1 MQRTAHSIIAGLLVL
16 TAAASAV
23 ATGDLPESRQ
33 PPEQQPQTL
42 TLAQALELVD
52 RQNPDLGQ
60 RRARIA
66 QADATARQALAAVL
80 PIVKATGG
88 YTLNNQ
94 DARLV
99 PPGGGELVLQPKDAF
114 TANGSV
120 QVPLFA
126 QSAYSDIGRARE
138 LARAERAGYEA
149 DRHQLRGA
157 VVRACWLVESAHA
170 IVRVAEQGVTSAA
183 EHHDSTRR
191 AAAAGTATQLSVL
204 QAQSDLARRRGELA
218 EAKASVGH
226 AELALGALLGRAVP
240 VRVQVPALQ
249 QSSEGSAASPAAVDA
264 ALGARHEVA
273 QRTAELSASEHAVTA
288 STLRFLPS
296 LSGSFVAFASDEPYV
311 TGDQSGWRAGLEL
324 SWTLYDEA
332 RYAKRDEAIAERERV
347 RAADKAT
354 RLAVAKE
361 VRDAELD
368 VDVARER
375 LAASSDE
382 STSADETARSAERSF
397 AAGQASSLDVI
408 DAHDR
413 QTQAAVG
420 LERARADLGVAIA
433 ALRTARGT
441 AW

>member
-1 MQRTAHSIIAGLLVL
+1 MLRTAHSILAAVL
-16 TAAASAV
+16 ILAAAAP
-23 ATGDLPESRQ
+23 APAAQPAPESRQ
-33 PPEQQPQTL
+33 L

-60 RRARIA
+60 RRARID

-80 PIVKATGG
+80 PLVKATGN

-94 DARLV
+94 EARLV

-114 TANGSV
+114 TASGSI

-126 QSAYSDIGRARE
+126 QNAYSDIGRARE

-149 DRHQLRGA
+149 DRHHLRGA

-170 IVRVAEQGVTSAA
+170 IVRVAEQGVASAS
-183 EHHDSTRR
+183 EHYESTRR

-218 EAKASVGH
+218 EARASIGH
-226 AELALGALLGRAVP
+226 AELALGALLGRAEPTRVEVP
-240 VRVQVPALQ
+240 VLAQVTENPAL
-249 QSSEGSAASPAAVDA
+249 SARHIDA
-264 ALGARHEVA
+264 ALGARSEVT
-273 QRTAELSASEHAVTA
+273 QRAAELRASEHAVTA
-288 STLRFLPS
+288 SSLRFLPS

-311 TGDQSGWRAGLEL
+311 TGEQQGWRAGLEL

-332 RYAKRDEAIAERERV
+332 RYAKRDQAVAERELA

-354 RLAVAKE
+354 RLAIAKE
-361 VRDAELD
+361 VQDAELD
-368 VDVARER
+368 VSVARER
-375 LAASSDE
+375 VAASTDE
-382 STSADETARSAERSF
+382 SRSADETTRSAERSF

-433 ALRTARGT
+433 ALRTAQGI

>member
-1 MQRTAHSIIAGLLVL
+1 MQRTAHSLLAAL
-16 TAAASAV
+16 LLLAAAVPAR
-23 ATGDLPESRQ
+23 AAEEAPESRQ
-33 PPEQQPQTL
+33 L
-42 TLAQALELVD
+42 TLAQALDRVD

-60 RRARIA
+60 RRARID

-80 PIVKATGG
+80 PLVKATGN
-88 YTLNNQ
+88 YSVNNR
-94 DARLV
+94 DATLV
-99 PPGGGELVLQPKDAF
+99 PPGGGALVLQPKDAF
-114 TANGSV
+114 TATGSI

-126 QSAYSDIGRARE
+126 SNAYSDIGRARE

-149 DRHQLRGA
+149 DRHRLRGA

-170 IVRVAEQGVTSAA
+170 IVRVAEQGVASAS
-183 EHHDSTRR
+183 EHYESTRR

-218 EAKASVGH
+218 EARASIGH
-226 AELALGALLGRAVP
+226 SELALGALLGSAEP
-240 VRVQVPALQ
+240 VRVEVPELEQPA
-249 QSSEGSAASPAAVDA
+249 ENPAASARQVEA
-264 ALGARHEVA
+264 ALGARREVV
-273 QRTAELSASEHAVTA
+273 QRAAELRASEHAVT
-288 STLRFLPS
+288 SSSLRFLPS

-311 TGDQSGWRAGLEL
+311 TGEEQGWRAGLEL

-332 RYAKRDEAIAERERV
+332 RYGKRDEAIAERELS

-354 RLAVAKE
+354 RLAIARE

-368 VDVARER
+368 VNVARER

-382 STSADETARSAERSF
+382 SRSADETARAAERSF
-397 AAGQASSLDVI
+397 AVGQASSLDVI

-420 LERARADLGVAIA
+420 LERSRADLGVAIA
-433 ALRTARGT
+433 ALRTARGI